1 MLNNKNIFGVS
12 EINEYIKMM
21 LDSDFILSSIWIR
34 GEISNFKKQYS
45 TGHLYFSLKD
55 RDSIIKAVM
64 FSGNAGKL
72 KFTPCD
78 GDKVILHG
86 RISEYTPRGE
96 YQIYTDEIQPDG
108 IGALSLEYERL
119 KERLSFEGLF
129 DEEHKKKI
137 PAMPARVGVVT
148 SASGAAIHDILNI
161 SGRRCP
167 KTEIVI
173 FPALVQG
180 ENAAQSLSSGIK
192 YFNERSIVDVIIIGR
207 GGGSLEDLWSFND
220 EGLARQIY
228 ASNVPVVSA
237 VGHETDF
244 TICDFVADLRA
255 PTPSAAAEIVFP
267 DNEEY
272 VRRVFYLKDIL
283 STRVIKKANV
293 YSRGLSVVS
302 EKIRLNSPER
312 RLNEKMMYVSSISD
326 NIDSSIKLKLLNAG
340 GKLKLTC
347 ARLSSSNPLAI
358 LSRGYSMVQKNN
370 GDIVGSASE
379 LMCEDSVGIIFADGK
394 VTASI
399 DYVEIKEKTNG

>member
-1 MLNNKNIFGVS
+1 MMDNKNIFGVS
-12 EINEYIKMM
+12 EVNEYIKMM
-21 LDSDFILSSIWIR
+21 LNSDYVLSNIWIR

-64 FSGNAGKL
+64 FSGNTRNL

-78 GDKVILHG
+78 GDKVIIHG

-96 YQIYTDEIQPDG
+96 YQIYSDEIQPDG

-119 KERLSFEGLF
+119 RARLASEGLF

-137 PAMPARVGVVT
+137 PEMPTRVGVIT

-161 SGRRCP
+161 SGRRSP

-180 ENAAQSLSSGIK
+180 ENAAKSLSSGII
-192 YFNERSIVDVIIIGR
+192 YFNERSPVDVIIIGR
-207 GGGSLEDLWSFND
+207 GGGSLEDLWAFND
-220 EGLARQIY
+220 EELARQIY
-228 ASNVPVVSA
+228 ASNIPIVSA

-255 PTPSAAAEIVFP
+255 PTPSGAAEMVFP
-267 DNEEY
+267 DNREY
-272 VRRVFYLKDIL
+272 SMRISYLKDIL
-283 STRVIKKANV
+283 STRIIKKANA
-293 YSRGLSVVS
+293 SGRCLSAVS

-312 RLNEKMMYVSSISD
+312 RLNEKMMLVSSLSD
-326 NIDSSIKLKLLNAG
+326 SIDSSVRLKLLNADG
-340 GKLKLTC
+340 RIKLICT
-347 ARLSSSNPLAI
+347 RLSSSNPLAI
-358 LSRGYSMVQKNN
+358 LSRGYSMIEKNN
-370 GDIVGSASE
+370 GEIAGSAGE
-379 LMCEDSVGIIFADGK
+379 LGCGDRVQIIFSDGK
-394 VTASI
+394 AKATI
-399 DYVEIKEKTNG
+399 DQVEIKEKING